1 MIVSYLTSD
10 ELNASLA
17 RRLARSCGVGLQLL
31 GPKEIQYARFCD
43 LVLCDLDALSPAECD
58 ALLGSCSPGSQQGRL
73 VLHSYRL
80 SDTQMAKY
88 RKMGILAFRRLARP
102 MFQMLKQIMD
112 RSQSRLVGAW

>member
-10 ELNASLA
+10 ELNATLA

-43 LVLCDLDALSPAECD
+43 LVLCDLDNLSPVERD
-58 ALLGSCSPGSQQGRL
+58 ALLGSCSPGGQQGRL

-80 SDTQMAKY
+80 SEEQMAKY

-102 MFQMLKQIMD
+102 VFQMLKQILD
-112 RSQSRLVGAW
+112 RTQGHLAGAW